1 MARIPFK
8 GEHRADAARLFFLLS
23 KRYGRQDWWPAD
35 SHFEMMVGAIL
46 VQHTAWRNVDV
57 SLLRL
62 KESNL
67 LNQRALS
74 LVDDEE
80 LADLIRPSGFMKAKS
95 RALRSL
101 ASWLMNQG
109 YDGPDMVPS
118 QDPRLREDLL
128 ALPGIG
134 NETADVIRLYAFGQ
148 KCFIW
153 DAYALRLM
161 QALCYPSMKDYN
173 QALRHQSEFIDL
185 DDFSLDDLREYHG
198 LIVTAGKEA
207 GRVGGWDF
215 LLNDV
220 PTAVGRSE

>member
-1 MARIPFK
+1 MVK
-8 GEHRADAARLFFLLS
+8 VLSKEGHRPDAARLFFLLS

-35 SHFEMMVGAIL
+35 THFEMMVGSIL

-62 KESNL
+62 KEPNL
-67 LNQRALS
+67 LNQQALS
-74 LVDDEE
+74 LVDEEE

-95 RALRSL
+95 RALKGL
-101 ASWLMNQG
+101 ATWLMDQG
-109 YDGPDMVPS
+109 YDEPDMVPN

-161 QALCYPSMKDYN
+161 QALGYPSMKDYS
-173 QALRHQSEFIDL
+173 QALRHQGEFIDL

-207 GRVGGWDF
+207 GRVGSWDF
-215 LLNDV
+215 LFTEM
-220 PTAVGRSE
+220 PTAAGRSA